1 MNWDAFFKLH
11 SDLPREGPGLPDDV
25 NWAVRQA
32 GTPTGARILDA
43 GSGPGGDIEAL
54 LGAVPNAHVT
64 AVDTHADFIETIVS
78 RHAGDRVDARQSDM
92 LEVVGPFDFIW
103 CAGAIY
109 FTGIAPTL
117 AAWRNALA
125 PGGHVAFTAPCYFSE
140 SPSAGA
146 KAFWGEEPG
155 LTLTPSEIEVA
166 VASAGFDTLASRP
179 LSDAAWEAYYAPME
193 ARIAALRPTA
203 DAELLAVLDEGEQEI
218 SGWRA
223 HREETGYWLSVVKPR
238 A

>member
-1 MNWDAFFKLH
+1 MAEYLKRGKPEAERAEDDAKT
-11 SDLPREGPGLPDDV
+11 RNIVEGILADIQTRGDA
-25 NWAVRQA
+25 AVKELSA
-32 GTPTGARILDA
+32 K
-43 GSGPGGDIEAL
+43 
-54 LGAVPNAHVT
+54 
-64 AVDTHADFIETIVS
+64 
-78 RHAGDRVDARQSDM
+78 
-92 LEVVGPFDFIW
+92 FD
-103 CAGAIY
+103 GY
-109 FTGIAPTL
+109 
-117 AAWRNALA
+117 
-125 PGGHVAFTAPCYFSE
+125 E
-140 SPSAGA
+140 PSA
-146 KAFWGEEPG
+146 FR
-155 LTLTPSEIEVA
+155 LTPSEIEVA